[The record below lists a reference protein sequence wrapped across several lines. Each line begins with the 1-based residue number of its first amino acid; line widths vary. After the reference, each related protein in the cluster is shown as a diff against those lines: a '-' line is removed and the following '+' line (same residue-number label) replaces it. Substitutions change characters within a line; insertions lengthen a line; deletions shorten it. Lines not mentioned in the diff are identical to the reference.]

1 MAQYRISG
9 VWKDSNNVITHFA
22 FHIKTDNGY
31 TRATKK
37 TKTQAISLLEA
48 LGNSA
53 KTWLWS
59 YKTCFWA
66 DGENIEVVNG
76 TNGKYI
82 RSDPN
87 NRLTDNLGHLID
99 YDWLPNL

>member
-9 VWKDSNNVITHFA
+9 VWKDSNNVITHYA
-22 FHIKTDNGY
+22 FHTKTDNGY

-37 TKTQAISLLEA
+37 TKTQAILLLET

-59 YKTCFWA
+59 YKTCFWS

-76 TNGKYI
+76 TNGKYL

-99 YDWLPNL
+99 YDWISSL